1 MIWKERGVKMKKI
14 QKPRKNRKTGAVIVI
29 LLGLLCAVSTVRSC
43 GTKRAAIQG
52 KVDDVVYVGQG
63 SYDPAND
70 GKIVIVCGELKVLEP
85 AYDDELG
92 LTIYAP
98 RAMRSAKKMKLKKWN
113 LPATEENMEWNSD
126 LGVGGMEI
134 FQGAADVGDYHLSE
148 EFIEQLM
155 LGREYEFDEETLS
168 EAGLAILTDR
178 KYRGEKFIGTQ
189 RMGREIFEEGDRRYQ
204 YSVPYQS
211 DGDMVTVIGIQE
223 QGTLTYVKG
232 ATPNM
237 LSGELDK
244 KTALQK
250 SGMSSGGVSI
260 FRVVLT
266 ILLLS
271 TGIRM
276 LLKKRDQKKME
287 VAYEKGKK
295 GWLLLMAF
303 TTWAALIA
311 GCGKWTGNKQDKVPE
326 VTMAGSD
333 TENMENPENSQSTPL
348 PDIKELT
355 YYVHGTMMEP
365 IRSVSLIRHGEK
377 ALVRIEPWDGEEEE
391 LFDYPVDAE
400 TLDQARRVLETYD
413 VASWA
418 GFRGSNPN
426 VLDGYSMSFQVKF
439 VDGSRIEAF
448 GENKFPKNYHDV
460 FSELDDLTVEAKDA
474 FYEEQSFLGKT
485 GSRSYE
491 VTANSQ

>member
-1 MIWKERGVKMKKI
+1 MKKT
-14 QKPRKNRKTGAVIVI
+14 QKPGKNKKTSAIIVI
-29 LLGLLCAVSTVRSC
+29 LLGLLCAVFAVKSC
-43 GTKRAAIQG
+43 GTKRAAMQE

-223 QGTLTYVKG
+223 QGTMTYVKG

-244 KTALQK
+244 KTALKK

-276 LLKKRDQKKME
+276 LLKKRD
-287 VAYEKGKK
+287 
-295 GWLLLMAF
+295 
-303 TTWAALIA
+303 
-311 GCGKWTGNKQDKVPE
+311 
-326 VTMAGSD
+326 
-333 TENMENPENSQSTPL
+333 
-348 PDIKELT
+348 
-355 YYVHGTMMEP
+355 
-365 IRSVSLIRHGEK
+365 
-377 ALVRIEPWDGEEEE
+377 
-391 LFDYPVDAE
+391 
-400 TLDQARRVLETYD
+400 
-413 VASWA
+413 
-418 GFRGSNPN
+418 
-426 VLDGYSMSFQVKF
+426 
-439 VDGSRIEAF
+439 
-448 GENKFPKNYHDV
+448 
-460 FSELDDLTVEAKDA
+460 
-474 FYEEQSFLGKT
+474 
-485 GSRSYE
+485 
-491 VTANSQ
+491 

>member
-1 MIWKERGVKMKKI
+1 MIWKERGVKMKKT

-63 SYDPAND
+63 SYNPAND

-98 RAMRSAKKMKLKKWN
+98 RAMRSAKKMKLKKGN

-134 FQGAADVGDYHLSE
+134 FQGAADVGAYHLSE

-232 ATPNM
+232 VTPNM
-237 LSGELDK
+237 LSGELNK
-244 KTALQK
+244 KTALKK

-271 TGIRM
+271 TGIRL
-276 LLKKRDQKKME
+276 LLKKRDQKE
-287 VAYEKGKK
+287 
-295 GWLLLMAF
+295 
-303 TTWAALIA
+303 
-311 GCGKWTGNKQDKVPE
+311 
-326 VTMAGSD
+326 
-333 TENMENPENSQSTPL
+333 
-348 PDIKELT
+348 
-355 YYVHGTMMEP
+355 
-365 IRSVSLIRHGEK
+365 
-377 ALVRIEPWDGEEEE
+377 
-391 LFDYPVDAE
+391 
-400 TLDQARRVLETYD
+400 
-413 VASWA
+413 
-418 GFRGSNPN
+418 
-426 VLDGYSMSFQVKF
+426 
-439 VDGSRIEAF
+439 DGS
-448 GENKFPKNYHDV
+448 G
-460 FSELDDLTVEAKDA
+460 L
-474 FYEEQSFLGKT
+474 
-485 GSRSYE
+485 
-491 VTANSQ
+491 

>member
-1 MIWKERGVKMKKI
+1 MKKT

-70 GKIVIVCGELKVLEP
+70 GKIVIVCGELKVLKP

-126 LGVGGMEI
+126 LGGLGTFLGE
-134 FQGAADVGDYHLSE
+134 ADVGTYHLSD
-148 EFIEQLM
+148 EFLDNLM
-155 LGREYEFDEETLS
+155 LGREYEFDEETL
-168 EAGLAILTDR
+168 EKAGLTILTDR
-178 KYRGEKFIGTQ
+178 KHRGEKFIGTQ
-189 RMGREIFEEGDRRYQ
+189 RMGREVFEEGDRRYQ
-204 YSVPYQS
+204 YSVPHQS

-244 KTALQK
+244 KTALKK

-260 FRVVLT
+260 FRVILT
-266 ILLLS
+266 VLLLS

-276 LLKKRDQKKME
+276 LLKKRDQKE
-287 VAYEKGKK
+287 
-295 GWLLLMAF
+295 
-303 TTWAALIA
+303 
-311 GCGKWTGNKQDKVPE
+311 
-326 VTMAGSD
+326 
-333 TENMENPENSQSTPL
+333 
-348 PDIKELT
+348 
-355 YYVHGTMMEP
+355 
-365 IRSVSLIRHGEK
+365 
-377 ALVRIEPWDGEEEE
+377 
-391 LFDYPVDAE
+391 
-400 TLDQARRVLETYD
+400 
-413 VASWA
+413 
-418 GFRGSNPN
+418 
-426 VLDGYSMSFQVKF
+426 
-439 VDGSRIEAF
+439 DGS
-448 GENKFPKNYHDV
+448 G
-460 FSELDDLTVEAKDA
+460 L
-474 FYEEQSFLGKT
+474 
-485 GSRSYE
+485 
-491 VTANSQ
+491 

>member
-1 MIWKERGVKMKKI
+1 MIRKERGGKMKKT
-14 QKPRKNRKTGAVIVI
+14 QKPRKKKKTGAVIVI
-29 LLGLLCAVSTVRSC
+29 LLGLLCAVSTVKSC
-43 GTKRAAIQG
+43 GTNRAAKQE
-52 KVDDVVYVGQG
+52 KVDDIVYVGQG

-70 GKIVIVCGELKVLEP
+70 GKTVIVCGELKVLEP

-92 LTIYAP
+92 LTIDAP

-113 LPATEENMEWNSD
+113 LPATEENMEWKAD

-134 FQGAADVGDYHLSE
+134 FQGAADVGAYHLSE

-168 EAGLAILTDR
+168 EAGLTILTDR

-189 RMGREIFEEGDRRYQ
+189 RMGRGVFKEGDRRYQ
-204 YSVPYQS
+204 YSVPYQN

-266 ILLLS
+266 VLLLS

-276 LLKKRDQKKME
+276 LLKKRDQKE
-287 VAYEKGKK
+287 
-295 GWLLLMAF
+295 
-303 TTWAALIA
+303 
-311 GCGKWTGNKQDKVPE
+311 
-326 VTMAGSD
+326 
-333 TENMENPENSQSTPL
+333 
-348 PDIKELT
+348 
-355 YYVHGTMMEP
+355 
-365 IRSVSLIRHGEK
+365 
-377 ALVRIEPWDGEEEE
+377 
-391 LFDYPVDAE
+391 
-400 TLDQARRVLETYD
+400 
-413 VASWA
+413 
-418 GFRGSNPN
+418 
-426 VLDGYSMSFQVKF
+426 
-439 VDGSRIEAF
+439 DGS
-448 GENKFPKNYHDV
+448 G
-460 FSELDDLTVEAKDA
+460 L
-474 FYEEQSFLGKT
+474 
-485 GSRSYE
+485 
-491 VTANSQ
+491 

>member
-1 MIWKERGVKMKKI
+1 MIWKERGVKMKKT
-14 QKPRKNRKTGAVIVI
+14 QKPRKNKKTGAVIVI

-43 GTKRAAIQG
+43 GTKRVDIQG

-189 RMGREIFEEGDRRYQ
+189 RMGRGVFEEGDRRYY
-204 YSVPYQS
+204 YSVPFQS

-244 KTALQK
+244 KTALKK

-276 LLKKRDQKKME
+276 LLKNRDQKE
-287 VAYEKGKK
+287 
-295 GWLLLMAF
+295 
-303 TTWAALIA
+303 
-311 GCGKWTGNKQDKVPE
+311 
-326 VTMAGSD
+326 
-333 TENMENPENSQSTPL
+333 
-348 PDIKELT
+348 
-355 YYVHGTMMEP
+355 
-365 IRSVSLIRHGEK
+365 
-377 ALVRIEPWDGEEEE
+377 
-391 LFDYPVDAE
+391 
-400 TLDQARRVLETYD
+400 
-413 VASWA
+413 
-418 GFRGSNPN
+418 
-426 VLDGYSMSFQVKF
+426 
-439 VDGSRIEAF
+439 DGS
-448 GENKFPKNYHDV
+448 G
-460 FSELDDLTVEAKDA
+460 L
-474 FYEEQSFLGKT
+474 
-485 GSRSYE
+485 
-491 VTANSQ
+491 

>member
-1 MIWKERGVKMKKI
+1 MIWKERGVKMKKT

-70 GKIVIVCGELKVLEP
+70 GKIVIVCGELKVLKP

-98 RAMRSAKKMKLKKWN
+98 GAMRSAKKMKLKKWN

-126 LGVGGMEI
+126 LGGLGTFLGE
-134 FQGAADVGDYHLSE
+134 ADVGTYHLSD
-148 EFIEQLM
+148 EFLDNLM
-155 LGREYEFDEETLS
+155 LGREYEFDEETL
-168 EAGLAILTDR
+168 EKAGLTILTDR

-189 RMGREIFEEGDRRYQ
+189 RMGREVFEEGDRRYQ
-204 YSVPYQS
+204 YSVPHQS

-223 QGTLTYVKG
+223 QGTLTYEKG

-244 KTALQK
+244 KTALKK

-266 ILLLS
+266 ILLMS

-276 LLKKRDQKKME
+276 LLKKRDQKE
-287 VAYEKGKK
+287 
-295 GWLLLMAF
+295 
-303 TTWAALIA
+303 
-311 GCGKWTGNKQDKVPE
+311 
-326 VTMAGSD
+326 
-333 TENMENPENSQSTPL
+333 
-348 PDIKELT
+348 
-355 YYVHGTMMEP
+355 
-365 IRSVSLIRHGEK
+365 
-377 ALVRIEPWDGEEEE
+377 
-391 LFDYPVDAE
+391 
-400 TLDQARRVLETYD
+400 
-413 VASWA
+413 
-418 GFRGSNPN
+418 
-426 VLDGYSMSFQVKF
+426 
-439 VDGSRIEAF
+439 DGS
-448 GENKFPKNYHDV
+448 G
-460 FSELDDLTVEAKDA
+460 L
-474 FYEEQSFLGKT
+474 
-485 GSRSYE
+485 
-491 VTANSQ
+491 

>member
-1 MIWKERGVKMKKI
+1 MIWKERGVKMKKT
-14 QKPRKNRKTGAVIVI
+14 QKPRKNKKTGAVIVI

-134 FQGAADVGDYHLSE
+134 FQGAADVGAYHLSE

-155 LGREYEFDEETLS
+155 TGREYEFDEETLS

-178 KYRGEKFIGTQ
+178 KYSGEKFIGTQ
-189 RMGREIFEEGDRRYQ
+189 RMGRGVFEEGDRRYY
-204 YSVPYQS
+204 YSVPFQS

-244 KTALQK
+244 KTALKK

-276 LLKKRDQKKME
+276 LLKNRDQKE
-287 VAYEKGKK
+287 
-295 GWLLLMAF
+295 
-303 TTWAALIA
+303 
-311 GCGKWTGNKQDKVPE
+311 
-326 VTMAGSD
+326 
-333 TENMENPENSQSTPL
+333 
-348 PDIKELT
+348 
-355 YYVHGTMMEP
+355 
-365 IRSVSLIRHGEK
+365 
-377 ALVRIEPWDGEEEE
+377 
-391 LFDYPVDAE
+391 
-400 TLDQARRVLETYD
+400 
-413 VASWA
+413 
-418 GFRGSNPN
+418 
-426 VLDGYSMSFQVKF
+426 
-439 VDGSRIEAF
+439 DGS
-448 GENKFPKNYHDV
+448 G
-460 FSELDDLTVEAKDA
+460 L
-474 FYEEQSFLGKT
+474 
-485 GSRSYE
+485 
-491 VTANSQ
+491 

>member
-1 MIWKERGVKMKKI
+1 MKKT
-14 QKPRKNRKTGAVIVI
+14 QKPRKNKKSGAVIVI
-29 LLGLLCAVSTVRSC
+29 LLGLLCAVSTVKSC

-63 SYDPAND
+63 SYNPAND

-92 LTIYAP
+92 LTLYAP

-113 LPATEENMEWNSD
+113 LPATKENMEWNSD

-134 FQGAADVGDYHLSE
+134 FRGKADVGAYHLSE

-155 LGREYEFDEETLS
+155 LGREYEFDEGTLS

-178 KYRGEKFIGTQ
+178 KYSGEKFIGTQ
-189 RMGREIFEEGDRRYQ
+189 RMGRGVFEEGDRRYY
-204 YSVPYQS
+204 YSVPDQS
-211 DGDMVTVIGIQE
+211 DGDMVTVIGIQD

-244 KTALQK
+244 KTALKK

-276 LLKKRDQKKME
+276 LLKKRAQKE
-287 VAYEKGKK
+287 
-295 GWLLLMAF
+295 
-303 TTWAALIA
+303 
-311 GCGKWTGNKQDKVPE
+311 N
-326 VTMAGSD
+326 GSG
-333 TENMENPENSQSTPL
+333 L
-348 PDIKELT
+348 
-355 YYVHGTMMEP
+355 
-365 IRSVSLIRHGEK
+365 
-377 ALVRIEPWDGEEEE
+377 
-391 LFDYPVDAE
+391 
-400 TLDQARRVLETYD
+400 
-413 VASWA
+413 
-418 GFRGSNPN
+418 
-426 VLDGYSMSFQVKF
+426 
-439 VDGSRIEAF
+439 
-448 GENKFPKNYHDV
+448 
-460 FSELDDLTVEAKDA
+460 
-474 FYEEQSFLGKT
+474 
-485 GSRSYE
+485 
-491 VTANSQ
+491 

>member
-1 MIWKERGVKMKKI
+1 MYDLERKGEKMKKT

-29 LLGLLCAVSTVRSC
+29 LLGLLCAVSTVKSC

-52 KVDDVVYVGQG
+52 KVDNVVYVGQG

-113 LPATEENMEWNSD
+113 LPATKENMEWNSD
-126 LGVGGMEI
+126 LGVGALEI
-134 FQGAADVGDYHLSE
+134 FLGEADVGNYHLSD
-148 EFIEQLM
+148 EFLDNLM

-168 EAGLAILTDR
+168 EAGLAILIDR

-189 RMGREIFEEGDRRYQ
+189 RMGRGVFEEGDRRYQ
-204 YSVPYQS
+204 YSVPDQS
-211 DGDMVTVIGIQE
+211 DGDMVTVIGIQD

-244 KTALQK
+244 KTALKK

-276 LLKKRDQKKME
+276 LLKKRAQKE
-287 VAYEKGKK
+287 
-295 GWLLLMAF
+295 
-303 TTWAALIA
+303 
-311 GCGKWTGNKQDKVPE
+311 N
-326 VTMAGSD
+326 GSG
-333 TENMENPENSQSTPL
+333 L
-348 PDIKELT
+348 
-355 YYVHGTMMEP
+355 
-365 IRSVSLIRHGEK
+365 
-377 ALVRIEPWDGEEEE
+377 
-391 LFDYPVDAE
+391 
-400 TLDQARRVLETYD
+400 
-413 VASWA
+413 
-418 GFRGSNPN
+418 
-426 VLDGYSMSFQVKF
+426 
-439 VDGSRIEAF
+439 
-448 GENKFPKNYHDV
+448 
-460 FSELDDLTVEAKDA
+460 
-474 FYEEQSFLGKT
+474 
-485 GSRSYE
+485 
-491 VTANSQ
+491 

>member
-1 MIWKERGVKMKKI
+1 MKKT
-14 QKPRKNRKTGAVIVI
+14 QKPRKNKKTGAVIVI
-29 LLGLLCAVSTVRSC
+29 LLGLLCAVSTVKSC
-43 GTKRAAIQG
+43 GTKRAAMQE

-92 LTIYAP
+92 LTLYAP

-126 LGVGGMEI
+126 LGVGALEI
-134 FQGAADVGDYHLSE
+134 FLGEADVGTYHLSD
-148 EFIEQLM
+148 EFLDNLM
-155 LGREYEFDEETLS
+155 VGKEYEFDEETLS

-189 RMGREIFEEGDRRYQ
+189 RMGRGVFEEGDRRYQ
-204 YSVPYQS
+204 YSVPDQS

-244 KTALQK
+244 KTALKK
-250 SGMSSGGVSI
+250 SGMSSGRVSI

-276 LLKKRDQKKME
+276 LLKKRAQKE
-287 VAYEKGKK
+287 
-295 GWLLLMAF
+295 
-303 TTWAALIA
+303 
-311 GCGKWTGNKQDKVPE
+311 
-326 VTMAGSD
+326 
-333 TENMENPENSQSTPL
+333 
-348 PDIKELT
+348 
-355 YYVHGTMMEP
+355 
-365 IRSVSLIRHGEK
+365 
-377 ALVRIEPWDGEEEE
+377 
-391 LFDYPVDAE
+391 
-400 TLDQARRVLETYD
+400 
-413 VASWA
+413 
-418 GFRGSNPN
+418 
-426 VLDGYSMSFQVKF
+426 
-439 VDGSRIEAF
+439 DGS
-448 GENKFPKNYHDV
+448 G
-460 FSELDDLTVEAKDA
+460 L
-474 FYEEQSFLGKT
+474 
-485 GSRSYE
+485 
-491 VTANSQ
+491 

>member
-1 MIWKERGVKMKKI
+1 MIWKERGVKMKKT
-14 QKPRKNRKTGAVIVI
+14 QKPRKNKKTGAVIVI

-43 GTKRAAIQG
+43 GTKRADIQG

-92 LTIYAP
+92 LTIHAP
-98 RAMRSAKKMKLKKWN
+98 RAMRSAKKLKLKEWN
-113 LPATEENMEWNSD
+113 APMTEENMEWNSD

-134 FQGAADVGDYHLSE
+134 FQGEADVGTYHLSD
-148 EFIEQLM
+148 EFLDNLM

-168 EAGLAILTDR
+168 EAGLTILTDR

-189 RMGREIFEEGDRRYQ
+189 RMGREVFEEGDRRYQ
-204 YSVPYQS
+204 YSVPYQN

-232 ATPNM
+232 PTPNM

-266 ILLLS
+266 VLLLS

-276 LLKKRDQKKME
+276 LLKKRDQKE
-287 VAYEKGKK
+287 
-295 GWLLLMAF
+295 
-303 TTWAALIA
+303 
-311 GCGKWTGNKQDKVPE
+311 
-326 VTMAGSD
+326 
-333 TENMENPENSQSTPL
+333 
-348 PDIKELT
+348 
-355 YYVHGTMMEP
+355 
-365 IRSVSLIRHGEK
+365 
-377 ALVRIEPWDGEEEE
+377 
-391 LFDYPVDAE
+391 
-400 TLDQARRVLETYD
+400 
-413 VASWA
+413 
-418 GFRGSNPN
+418 
-426 VLDGYSMSFQVKF
+426 
-439 VDGSRIEAF
+439 DGS
-448 GENKFPKNYHDV
+448 G
-460 FSELDDLTVEAKDA
+460 L
-474 FYEEQSFLGKT
+474 
-485 GSRSYE
+485 
-491 VTANSQ
+491 

>member
-1 MIWKERGVKMKKI
+1 MLWKERGVKMKKT
-14 QKPRKNRKTGAVIVI
+14 QKPRKNKKTGAVIVI
-29 LLGLLCAVSTVRSC
+29 LLGLLCAVSTVKSC

-70 GKIVIVCGELKVLEP
+70 GKIVIVCGELKVLKP

-98 RAMRSAKKMKLKKWN
+98 RVMRSAKKMKLKKWN

-126 LGVGGMEI
+126 LGVGALEI
-134 FQGAADVGDYHLSE
+134 FLGEADVGNYHLSD
-148 EFIEQLM
+148 EFLDNLM
-155 LGREYEFDEETLS
+155 LGREYEFDEETLE
-168 EAGLAILTDR
+168 EAGLTILTDR

-189 RMGREIFEEGDRRYQ
+189 RMGRGVFEEGDRRYQ
-204 YSVPYQS
+204 YSVPDQS

-244 KTALQK
+244 KTALKK

-276 LLKKRDQKKME
+276 FLKKRDQKE
-287 VAYEKGKK
+287 
-295 GWLLLMAF
+295 
-303 TTWAALIA
+303 
-311 GCGKWTGNKQDKVPE
+311 
-326 VTMAGSD
+326 
-333 TENMENPENSQSTPL
+333 
-348 PDIKELT
+348 
-355 YYVHGTMMEP
+355 
-365 IRSVSLIRHGEK
+365 
-377 ALVRIEPWDGEEEE
+377 
-391 LFDYPVDAE
+391 
-400 TLDQARRVLETYD
+400 
-413 VASWA
+413 
-418 GFRGSNPN
+418 
-426 VLDGYSMSFQVKF
+426 
-439 VDGSRIEAF
+439 DGS
-448 GENKFPKNYHDV
+448 G
-460 FSELDDLTVEAKDA
+460 L
-474 FYEEQSFLGKT
+474 
-485 GSRSYE
+485 
-491 VTANSQ
+491 

>member
-1 MIWKERGVKMKKI
+1 MIWKERGGKMKKT
-14 QKPRKNRKTGAVIVI
+14 QEPRKNKKTGAVIVI
-29 LLGLLCAVSTVRSC
+29 LLGLLCAVSTVKSC
-43 GTKRAAIQG
+43 GTKRAAMQE

-70 GKIVIVCGELKVLEP
+70 GKTVIVCGELKVLEP

-92 LTIYAP
+92 LTIHAP
-98 RAMRSAKKMKLKKWN
+98 RAMRNAQKLKKKEWN
-113 LPATEENMEWNSD
+113 GSMTESNREWNSD

-134 FQGAADVGDYHLSE
+134 FQGAADVGAYHLSE

-155 LGREYEFDEETLS
+155 LARQYEFDEETLS

-178 KYRGEKFIGTQ
+178 KHRGDKFIGTE
-189 RMGREIFEEGDRRYQ
+189 RMGREVFEEGDRRYQ
-204 YSVPYQS
+204 YAVPYQS

-276 LLKKRDQKKME
+276 LLKKRDQKE
-287 VAYEKGKK
+287 
-295 GWLLLMAF
+295 
-303 TTWAALIA
+303 
-311 GCGKWTGNKQDKVPE
+311 
-326 VTMAGSD
+326 
-333 TENMENPENSQSTPL
+333 
-348 PDIKELT
+348 
-355 YYVHGTMMEP
+355 
-365 IRSVSLIRHGEK
+365 
-377 ALVRIEPWDGEEEE
+377 
-391 LFDYPVDAE
+391 
-400 TLDQARRVLETYD
+400 
-413 VASWA
+413 
-418 GFRGSNPN
+418 
-426 VLDGYSMSFQVKF
+426 
-439 VDGSRIEAF
+439 DGS
-448 GENKFPKNYHDV
+448 G
-460 FSELDDLTVEAKDA
+460 L
-474 FYEEQSFLGKT
+474 
-485 GSRSYE
+485 
-491 VTANSQ
+491 

>member
-1 MIWKERGVKMKKI
+1 MIWKERGVKMKKT
-14 QKPRKNRKTGAVIVI
+14 QKPRKNKKTGAVIVI

-43 GTKRAAIQG
+43 GTKRATIQG

-134 FQGAADVGDYHLSE
+134 FQGKADVGAYHLSE

-189 RMGREIFEEGDRRYQ
+189 RMGRGVFEEGDRRYQ

-244 KTALQK
+244 KTALKK

-276 LLKKRDQKKME
+276 LLKKRDQKE
-287 VAYEKGKK
+287 
-295 GWLLLMAF
+295 
-303 TTWAALIA
+303 
-311 GCGKWTGNKQDKVPE
+311 
-326 VTMAGSD
+326 
-333 TENMENPENSQSTPL
+333 
-348 PDIKELT
+348 
-355 YYVHGTMMEP
+355 
-365 IRSVSLIRHGEK
+365 
-377 ALVRIEPWDGEEEE
+377 
-391 LFDYPVDAE
+391 
-400 TLDQARRVLETYD
+400 
-413 VASWA
+413 
-418 GFRGSNPN
+418 
-426 VLDGYSMSFQVKF
+426 
-439 VDGSRIEAF
+439 DGS
-448 GENKFPKNYHDV
+448 G
-460 FSELDDLTVEAKDA
+460 L
-474 FYEEQSFLGKT
+474 
-485 GSRSYE
+485 
-491 VTANSQ
+491 

>member
-1 MIWKERGVKMKKI
+1 MYDLERKGEKMKKT
-14 QKPRKNRKTGAVIVI
+14 QKPRKNKKSGAVIVI
-29 LLGLLCAVSTVRSC
+29 LLGLLCAVSTVKSC

-92 LTIYAP
+92 LTLYAP

-113 LPATEENMEWNSD
+113 LPATKENMEWNSD

-134 FQGAADVGDYHLSE
+134 FRGKADVGAYHLSE

-155 LGREYEFDEETLS
+155 LGREYEFDEGTLS

-178 KYRGEKFIGTQ
+178 KYSGEKFIGTQ
-189 RMGREIFEEGDRRYQ
+189 RMGRGVFEEGDRRYY
-204 YSVPYQS
+204 YSVPDQS
-211 DGDMVTVIGIQE
+211 DGDMVTVIGIQD

-244 KTALQK
+244 KTALKK

-276 LLKKRDQKKME
+276 LLKKRAQKE
-287 VAYEKGKK
+287 
-295 GWLLLMAF
+295 
-303 TTWAALIA
+303 
-311 GCGKWTGNKQDKVPE
+311 N
-326 VTMAGSD
+326 GSG
-333 TENMENPENSQSTPL
+333 L
-348 PDIKELT
+348 
-355 YYVHGTMMEP
+355 
-365 IRSVSLIRHGEK
+365 
-377 ALVRIEPWDGEEEE
+377 
-391 LFDYPVDAE
+391 
-400 TLDQARRVLETYD
+400 
-413 VASWA
+413 
-418 GFRGSNPN
+418 
-426 VLDGYSMSFQVKF
+426 
-439 VDGSRIEAF
+439 
-448 GENKFPKNYHDV
+448 
-460 FSELDDLTVEAKDA
+460 
-474 FYEEQSFLGKT
+474 
-485 GSRSYE
+485 
-491 VTANSQ
+491 

>member
-1 MIWKERGVKMKKI
+1 MIWKERGVKMKKT
-14 QKPRKNRKTGAVIVI
+14 QKPRKNKKTGAVIVI

-43 GTKRAAIQG
+43 GTKRTTIQG

-113 LPATEENMEWNSD
+113 LPETEENMEWNSD

-134 FQGAADVGDYHLSE
+134 FQGTADVGAYHLSE

-155 LGREYEFDEETLS
+155 LGRKYEFDEETLS

-244 KTALQK
+244 KTALKK

-276 LLKKRDQKKME
+276 LLKKRDQKE
-287 VAYEKGKK
+287 
-295 GWLLLMAF
+295 
-303 TTWAALIA
+303 
-311 GCGKWTGNKQDKVPE
+311 
-326 VTMAGSD
+326 
-333 TENMENPENSQSTPL
+333 
-348 PDIKELT
+348 
-355 YYVHGTMMEP
+355 
-365 IRSVSLIRHGEK
+365 
-377 ALVRIEPWDGEEEE
+377 
-391 LFDYPVDAE
+391 
-400 TLDQARRVLETYD
+400 
-413 VASWA
+413 
-418 GFRGSNPN
+418 
-426 VLDGYSMSFQVKF
+426 
-439 VDGSRIEAF
+439 DGS
-448 GENKFPKNYHDV
+448 G
-460 FSELDDLTVEAKDA
+460 L
-474 FYEEQSFLGKT
+474 
-485 GSRSYE
+485 
-491 VTANSQ
+491 

>member
-1 MIWKERGVKMKKI
+1 MIWKERGVKMKKT

-29 LLGLLCAVSTVRSC
+29 LLGLLCAVSTVKSC

-70 GKIVIVCGELKVLEP
+70 GKVVIVCGELKVLEP

-98 RAMRSAKKMKLKKWN
+98 RAMRSAKKLKLKEWN
-113 LPATEENMEWNSD
+113 APMTEENMEWNSD
-126 LGVGGMEI
+126 LGGQGI
-134 FQGAADVGDYHLSE
+134 FLGEADVETYHLSD
-148 EFIEQLM
+148 EFLDNLM

-168 EAGLAILTDR
+168 EAGLTILTDR
-178 KYRGEKFIGTQ
+178 KYRGEKFIGTL
-189 RMGREIFEEGDRRYQ
+189 RMGREVFEEGDRRYQ

-244 KTALQK
+244 KTALEK

-276 LLKKRDQKKME
+276 LLKKRDQKE
-287 VAYEKGKK
+287 
-295 GWLLLMAF
+295 
-303 TTWAALIA
+303 
-311 GCGKWTGNKQDKVPE
+311 
-326 VTMAGSD
+326 
-333 TENMENPENSQSTPL
+333 
-348 PDIKELT
+348 
-355 YYVHGTMMEP
+355 
-365 IRSVSLIRHGEK
+365 
-377 ALVRIEPWDGEEEE
+377 
-391 LFDYPVDAE
+391 
-400 TLDQARRVLETYD
+400 
-413 VASWA
+413 
-418 GFRGSNPN
+418 
-426 VLDGYSMSFQVKF
+426 
-439 VDGSRIEAF
+439 DGS
-448 GENKFPKNYHDV
+448 G
-460 FSELDDLTVEAKDA
+460 L
-474 FYEEQSFLGKT
+474 
-485 GSRSYE
+485 
-491 VTANSQ
+491 

>member
-1 MIWKERGVKMKKI
+1 MYDLERKGEKMKKT
-14 QKPRKNRKTGAVIVI
+14 QKPRKNKKTGAVIVI
-29 LLGLLCAVSTVRSC
+29 LLGLLCAVSTVKSC
-43 GTKRAAIQG
+43 GTKRAAMQG

-126 LGVGGMEI
+126 LGVGALEVFLGE
-134 FQGAADVGDYHLSE
+134 ADVGTYHLSD
-148 EFIEQLM
+148 EFLDNLM
-155 LGREYEFDEETLS
+155 VGKEYEFDDETL
-168 EAGLAILTDR
+168 EEVGLTILTDR

-189 RMGREIFEEGDRRYQ
+189 RMGRGVFEEGARRYQ
-204 YSVPYQS
+204 YSVPHQS

-244 KTALQK
+244 KTALKK

-276 LLKKRDQKKME
+276 LLKKRAQKE
-287 VAYEKGKK
+287 
-295 GWLLLMAF
+295 
-303 TTWAALIA
+303 
-311 GCGKWTGNKQDKVPE
+311 
-326 VTMAGSD
+326 
-333 TENMENPENSQSTPL
+333 
-348 PDIKELT
+348 
-355 YYVHGTMMEP
+355 
-365 IRSVSLIRHGEK
+365 
-377 ALVRIEPWDGEEEE
+377 
-391 LFDYPVDAE
+391 
-400 TLDQARRVLETYD
+400 
-413 VASWA
+413 
-418 GFRGSNPN
+418 
-426 VLDGYSMSFQVKF
+426 
-439 VDGSRIEAF
+439 DGS
-448 GENKFPKNYHDV
+448 G
-460 FSELDDLTVEAKDA
+460 L
-474 FYEEQSFLGKT
+474 
-485 GSRSYE
+485 
-491 VTANSQ
+491 

>member
-1 MIWKERGVKMKKI
+1 MKKT
-14 QKPRKNRKTGAVIVI
+14 QKPRKNKKTGAVIVI

-92 LTIYAP
+92 LTIHAP
-98 RAMRSAKKMKLKKWN
+98 RVMRSAKKLKLKEWN
-113 LPATEENMEWNSD
+113 GSMTESNMEWNSD
-126 LGVGGMEI
+126 MGGMGI
-134 FQGAADVGDYHLSE
+134 FQGKADVGAYHLSE

-168 EAGLAILTDR
+168 EAGLTILTDR

-189 RMGREIFEEGDRRYQ
+189 RMGRGVFEEGDRRYQ

-266 ILLLS
+266 VLLLS

-276 LLKKRDQKKME
+276 LLKKRDQKE
-287 VAYEKGKK
+287 
-295 GWLLLMAF
+295 
-303 TTWAALIA
+303 
-311 GCGKWTGNKQDKVPE
+311 
-326 VTMAGSD
+326 
-333 TENMENPENSQSTPL
+333 
-348 PDIKELT
+348 
-355 YYVHGTMMEP
+355 
-365 IRSVSLIRHGEK
+365 
-377 ALVRIEPWDGEEEE
+377 
-391 LFDYPVDAE
+391 
-400 TLDQARRVLETYD
+400 
-413 VASWA
+413 
-418 GFRGSNPN
+418 
-426 VLDGYSMSFQVKF
+426 
-439 VDGSRIEAF
+439 DGS
-448 GENKFPKNYHDV
+448 
-460 FSELDDLTVEAKDA
+460 
-474 FYEEQSFLGKT
+474 
-485 GSRSYE
+485 GS
-491 VTANSQ
+491 

>member
-1 MIWKERGVKMKKI
+1 MIWKERGVKMKKT

-189 RMGREIFEEGDRRYQ
+189 RMGRGVFEEGDRRYQ

-244 KTALQK
+244 KTALKK

-276 LLKKRDQKKME
+276 LLKKRDQKE
-287 VAYEKGKK
+287 
-295 GWLLLMAF
+295 
-303 TTWAALIA
+303 
-311 GCGKWTGNKQDKVPE
+311 
-326 VTMAGSD
+326 
-333 TENMENPENSQSTPL
+333 
-348 PDIKELT
+348 
-355 YYVHGTMMEP
+355 
-365 IRSVSLIRHGEK
+365 
-377 ALVRIEPWDGEEEE
+377 
-391 LFDYPVDAE
+391 
-400 TLDQARRVLETYD
+400 
-413 VASWA
+413 
-418 GFRGSNPN
+418 
-426 VLDGYSMSFQVKF
+426 
-439 VDGSRIEAF
+439 DGS
-448 GENKFPKNYHDV
+448 G
-460 FSELDDLTVEAKDA
+460 L
-474 FYEEQSFLGKT
+474 
-485 GSRSYE
+485 
-491 VTANSQ
+491 

>member
-1 MIWKERGVKMKKI
+1 MKKT
-14 QKPRKNRKTGAVIVI
+14 QKPRKNKKTGAVIVI

-43 GTKRAAIQG
+43 GTKRATIQG

-98 RAMRSAKKMKLKKWN
+98 RAMRSAKIMKLKKWN

-134 FQGAADVGDYHLSE
+134 FQGTADVGAYHLSE

-189 RMGREIFEEGDRRYQ
+189 RMGRKIFEEGDRRYQ

-244 KTALQK
+244 KTALKK

-276 LLKKRDQKKME
+276 LLKKRDQKE
-287 VAYEKGKK
+287 
-295 GWLLLMAF
+295 
-303 TTWAALIA
+303 
-311 GCGKWTGNKQDKVPE
+311 
-326 VTMAGSD
+326 
-333 TENMENPENSQSTPL
+333 
-348 PDIKELT
+348 
-355 YYVHGTMMEP
+355 
-365 IRSVSLIRHGEK
+365 
-377 ALVRIEPWDGEEEE
+377 
-391 LFDYPVDAE
+391 
-400 TLDQARRVLETYD
+400 
-413 VASWA
+413 
-418 GFRGSNPN
+418 
-426 VLDGYSMSFQVKF
+426 
-439 VDGSRIEAF
+439 DGS
-448 GENKFPKNYHDV
+448 G
-460 FSELDDLTVEAKDA
+460 L
-474 FYEEQSFLGKT
+474 
-485 GSRSYE
+485 
-491 VTANSQ
+491 

>member
-1 MIWKERGVKMKKI
+1 MKKT
-14 QKPRKNRKTGAVIVI
+14 QKPGKKKKTGAVIVI
-29 LLGLLCAVSTVRSC
+29 LLGLLCAVSTVKSC
-43 GTKRAAIQG
+43 GTNRAAKQE
-52 KVDDVVYVGQG
+52 KVDDIVYVGQG

-98 RAMRSAKKMKLKKWN
+98 RAMRSAKKLKLKEWN
-113 LPATEENMEWNSD
+113 GSMTESNMEWNSD
-126 LGVGGMEI
+126 MGGMGI
-134 FQGAADVGDYHLSE
+134 FQGKADVGAYHLSE

-189 RMGREIFEEGDRRYQ
+189 RMGREVFEEGDRRYQ
-204 YSVPYQS
+204 YSVPYQN

-232 ATPNM
+232 PTPNM

-266 ILLLS
+266 VLLLS

-276 LLKKRDQKKME
+276 LLKKRDQKE
-287 VAYEKGKK
+287 
-295 GWLLLMAF
+295 
-303 TTWAALIA
+303 
-311 GCGKWTGNKQDKVPE
+311 
-326 VTMAGSD
+326 
-333 TENMENPENSQSTPL
+333 
-348 PDIKELT
+348 
-355 YYVHGTMMEP
+355 
-365 IRSVSLIRHGEK
+365 
-377 ALVRIEPWDGEEEE
+377 
-391 LFDYPVDAE
+391 
-400 TLDQARRVLETYD
+400 
-413 VASWA
+413 
-418 GFRGSNPN
+418 
-426 VLDGYSMSFQVKF
+426 
-439 VDGSRIEAF
+439 DGS
-448 GENKFPKNYHDV
+448 
-460 FSELDDLTVEAKDA
+460 
-474 FYEEQSFLGKT
+474 
-485 GSRSYE
+485 GS
-491 VTANSQ
+491 